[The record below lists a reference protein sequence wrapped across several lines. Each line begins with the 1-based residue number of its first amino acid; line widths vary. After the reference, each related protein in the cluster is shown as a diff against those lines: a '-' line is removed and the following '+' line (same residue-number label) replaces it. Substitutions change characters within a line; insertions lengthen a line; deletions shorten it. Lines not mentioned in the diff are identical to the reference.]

1 MFGKSE
7 QNLQLELAGLVFPNP
22 VGIPYLIHKRRFNWL
37 HKAPDAGFFTL
48 NPPQENVL
56 AWIKGLTSEPESRIL
71 AVNISSDIIRTY
83 SLVYDFADFIIV
95 DPDSDQGIDA
105 ADISDTHSL
114 LDELVSLRLCYEHY
128 TPVFLRLS
136 HGLSPEELENLL
148 GTCQL
153 NGLDGVVIPS
163 LAMLSRVREITLGR
177 LPIICSVKSAEEG
190 LDALREGAV
199 LVELPSKKGLKT
211 LLNSLENTSEI

>member
-1 MFGKSE
+1 MFGKGE

-22 VGIPYLIHKRRFNWL
+22 VGIPYQIHKRRFNWL

-114 LDELVSLRLCYEHY
+114 LDELVSLRLW
-128 TPVFLRLS
+128 

-190 LDALREGAV
+190 LEALREGAV
-199 LVELPSKKGLKT
+199 LVELPSKKCLNT
-211 LLNSLENTSEI
+211 LLDSLENTSEI